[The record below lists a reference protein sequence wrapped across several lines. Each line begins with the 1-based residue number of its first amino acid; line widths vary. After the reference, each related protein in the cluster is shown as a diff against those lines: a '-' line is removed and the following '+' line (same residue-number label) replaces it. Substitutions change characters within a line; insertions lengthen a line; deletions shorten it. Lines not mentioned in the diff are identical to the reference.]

1 MFSIWKSNWK
11 TQYDLHMWSQVKES
25 AIVSAF
31 VKDIVDNE
39 NNLYNT

>member
-1 MFSIWKSNWK
+1 
-11 TQYDLHMWSQVKES
+11 MWSHAKES

-39 NNLYNT
+39 NNLFNT